1 MRIET
6 FHTRDI
12 GGKAVRIGVFS
23 DQELTLHVGAEL
35 KEIEQLGWEIAR
47 SLVIVIPIVLLLT
60 AAGSWWLGSVALTP
74 IENIR
79 ACGRA
84 HYGRTT
90 GRENTIARSVR

>member
-1 MRIET
+1 MLYMSPNLSQSVLRDGTET

-12 GGKAVRIGVFS
+12 GGKAVRIGVFR

-35 KEIEQLGWEIAR
+35 KEIEQPGWEMAR

-79 ACGRA
+79 RA
-84 HYGRTT
+84 AER
-90 GRENTIARSVR
+90 I